1 MLVVVAVAAYLL
13 RRARPRAPRG
23 HAPALQPHPK
33 GEPQPRQLDQN
44 KTERQAGGSPPFLV
58 GGCRLMRELVWPL
71 QPAWL
76 LGGVAPRPR
85 EHVREVVEAAEERR
99 ELGELAAR
107 RGVHQVEQHLG

>member
-33 GEPQPRQLDQN
+33 GEPQPRQLDQG
-44 KTERQAGGSPPFLV
+44 KPERQARGSPPLLI
-58 GGCRLMRELVWPL
+58 GRRLLRDVVWPL
-71 QPAWL
+71 RPAWL

-85 EHVREVVEAAEERR
+85 EHV
-99 ELGELAAR
+99 
-107 RGVHQVEQHLG
+107 